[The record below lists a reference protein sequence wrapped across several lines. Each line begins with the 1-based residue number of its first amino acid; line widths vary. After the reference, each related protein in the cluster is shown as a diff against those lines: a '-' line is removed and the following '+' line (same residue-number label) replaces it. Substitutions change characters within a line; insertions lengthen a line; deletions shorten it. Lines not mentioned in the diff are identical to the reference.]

1 MASRKLLLLLLSTVL
16 LFISSS
22 LGDRKAI
29 EIGGGVGVNLGFG
42 IGPTPSPSPLDDSD
56 GSSPPAQA
64 PSSGPQPSDFPNLK
78 QYYAYLV
85 IQRFKQSITC
95 DPGGVTQTW
104 VGYRPCTY
112 EGFYC
117 AAPPDSPDTPTIA
130 SVDFNGFGLCA
141 PTIVGFVDQLPDLA
155 LFHANSNYFSGT
167 IPDLTGLPYL
177 YELDVS
183 SNLHFGAFPTKVL
196 PLSNLIFLDL
206 RFNFFAGAVPAS
218 VFAFNLDVLFF
229 NNNNFNEPLPAELGR
244 SPVAYLTLAN
254 NGFTGSIPPSIYNA
268 SNTLVEVLF
277 LNNRLSGCLP
287 YEIGFLSIATVFDAG
302 FNQMTGP
309 IPWSFGCLLK
319 LEQLNLAGNLL
330 YGEVPDVVCR
340 LAKDGNLANLSLSG
354 NYFTWLGHSCWDL
367 VKTKV
372 LDVRQNCIPGLP
384 EQRSPAECS
393 TFWWGPKQCLPS
405 HDIPCS
411 LPKGPTKRPM
421 SSTPAAYVT
430 YEALH
435 HPPPRN

>member
-22 LGDRKAI
+22 LGDRKAV
-29 EIGGGVGVNLGFG
+29 EIGVGVNPGFG
-42 IGPTPSPSPLDDSD
+42 IGPTPSPSPLDDS
-56 GSSPPAQA
+56 SPPVPA

-85 IQRFKQSITC
+85 IRRFKQSITC

-117 AAPPDSPDTPTIA
+117 AAPPDAPDTPTIA

-141 PTIVGFVDQLPDLA
+141 PTLVGFVDQLPDLA
-155 LFHANSNYFSGT
+155 LFHANSNYFSGA

-183 SNLHFGAFPTKVL
+183 NNLHFGAFPDNAL
-196 PLSNLIFLDL
+196 PLSNLSFLDL

-218 VFAFNLDVLFF
+218 VFVVDLDVLFF
-229 NNNNFNEPLPAELGR
+229 NNNNFNQPLPAELGR

-254 NGFTGSIPPSIYNA
+254 NGFTGPIPPSICNA

-302 FNQMTGP
+302 FNQITGP

-340 LAKDGNLANLSLSG
+340 LAKDGNLANLLLSG

-384 EQRSPAECS
+384 EQRSLAECS

-405 HDIPCS
+405 HDMPCS
-411 LPKGPTKRPM
+411 LPKSPTKPPM
-421 SSTPAAYVT
+421 SSTPPAYVT